1 MERLYQFHCLILK
14 PFCRKRNDVKDGQRL
29 FFAVLGM
36 DSLMAI
42 IRYCPTR
49 GDGLYKERK
58 KCHFKASPPSTDSNA
73 MKKMRIMNIRRES
86 EFTYGIYAGEKSVN
100 EESVDAPVK
109 NQVIIVHWQVGSTRT
124 K

>member
-1 MERLYQFHCLILK
+1 
-14 PFCRKRNDVKDGQRL
+14 
-29 FFAVLGM
+29 
-36 DSLMAI
+36 
-42 IRYCPTR
+42 
-49 GDGLYKERK
+49 
-58 KCHFKASPPSTDSNA
+58 
-73 MKKMRIMNIRRES
+73 MRIMNIRRES